1 MVQVFESKMENV
13 EVRAVEREDLNIN
26 GKIYPRLK
34 VSIDDKNGMR
44 VIFIDKHLDRLDS
57 YKRGQMGTLILKN
70 TIEQIVK
77 DFKSGSQGIGEKI
90 KMEIEDF
97 ILEQ

>member
-1 MVQVFESKMENV
+1 MVQVFELKMENA
-13 EVRAVEREDLNIN
+13 EVRAVEREDLEIG

-44 VIFIDKHLDRLDS
+44 VIFIDKHLERLDS
-57 YKRGQMGTLILKN
+57 YKRGQMVTLIVKT

-77 DFKSGSQGIGEKI
+77 DFKNGGKGIGEKI

-97 ILEQ
+97 ILEE